1 MVVLSERQVG
11 ILSILR
17 REGTRS
23 VAELARVMGVT
34 GQTLRRDLEVL
45 RRRGLVQ
52 RVHGGAQIA
61 EGAGAL
67 SYEERT
73 HIAAEAKK
81 AIGRLAA
88 AVIANGCSVCLN
100 VGTTTEE
107 VARALRGH
115 TNLTVLTNNVN
126 IVGILAG
133 TPAKELILA
142 GGHYRQS
149 DGAIVGEAA
158 VEFVSNYKVD
168 VAVIGCSALDEDGA
182 VLDFD
187 PREVS
192 VARAILRNARRKVL
206 VADAT
211 KFDRTASARICDI
224 GEIDLFLTDR
234 PPRPRFAEIAQA
246 RGTEIRWPGGSITR

>member
-1 MVVLSERQVG
+1 MIELSERQVAV
-11 ILSILR
+11 LSALR
-17 REGTRS
+17 RDGTQS
-23 VAELARVMGVT
+23 VEALARAMQVT
-34 GQTLRRDLEVL
+34 GQTMRRDLDVL
-45 RRRGLVQ
+45 RRRGLIQ
-52 RVHGGAQIA
+52 RVHGGAALA

-67 SYEERT
+67 SHEERS
-73 HIAAEAKK
+73 HIASDAKA

-88 AVIANGCSVCLN
+88 EAIPNGCSVCLN
-100 VGTTTEE
+100 VGTTTEQ
-107 VARALRGH
+107 VAHALRGH
-115 TNLTVLTNNVN
+115 TNLMVLTNNVN

-133 TPAKELILA
+133 TPSKELILA

-192 VARAILRNARRKVL
+192 VARAILRNARRKML
-206 VADAT
+206 VADAS

-234 PPRPRFAEIAQA
+234 PPRPRFAAVAEA
-246 RGTEIRWPGGSITR
+246 RGTEVRWPGRPG